1 MGGSLSVNLAGI
13 HMIRMETDVVVP
25 LRPIF
30 YERYVHVIYNRGYKN
45 TVDKLYDG
53 LTLFRMDLLGAAQ
66 EWGRRQKGP
75 PR

>member
-1 MGGSLSVNLAGI
+1 
-13 HMIRMETDVVVP
+13 METDVVVP

-66 EWGRRQKGP
+66 EWGRRQKAP